1 MFNRLLVP
9 LDGSGF
15 GEHAL
20 PLALSIARRAEAP
33 IELVHVYQRIG
44 LPDAP
49 AWTEEIDDKGKQNA
63 QAYLDE
69 TAKRLKPVAPFGV
82 DTSVLE
88 GNIGE
93 CLLKHGTRT
102 GADLIVLTTHGR
114 GPLSRYWLGSV
125 ADELVRQA
133 TIPLLLIRPQEQ
145 AATLTSDLALRRILI
160 PLDGSSF
167 AEQVLEPA
175 IALGAL
181 MQAEYRL
188 LRIVQP
194 AIDSGSDS
202 WFSPPLHVPDQDL
215 ESQARAYLD
224 RIGERLQQ
232 GNASDMQVHVES
244 AIKPAVAILEDAQR
258 AKVDVITLATH
269 GRGGL
274 SRLVLGS
281 VADKVVRATTLPVL
295 LYRPSTG

>member
-20 PLALSIARRAEAP
+20 PLALSVARRAEAP
-33 IELVHVYQRIG
+33 IELVHVYQRVG
-44 LPDAP
+44 LPESP
-49 AWTEEIDDKGKQNA
+49 SWTEEVHEKGKQNA
-63 QAYLDE
+63 QAYLDDMV
-69 TAKRLKPVAPFGV
+69 KRLKPVAPFGL

-88 GNIGE
+88 GNIAE
-93 CLLKHGTRT
+93 CLLTHGART
-102 GADLIVLTTHGR
+102 GADLVVLTTHGR
-114 GPLSRYWLGSV
+114 GPLSRFWLGSV

-145 AATLTSDLALRRILI
+145 AAELTSHLAVRRILI

-167 AEQVLEPA
+167 AEQILEPVT
-175 IALGAL
+175 ALGTL
-181 MQAEYRL
+181 MEAEYRL

-194 AIDSGSDS
+194 AVDSGSDA

-215 ESQARAYLD
+215 ESQALAYLD

-232 GNASDMQVHVES
+232 SHASVTQVHVES

-258 AKVDVITLATH
+258 AKVDLITLATH
-269 GRGGL
+269 GRSGL

-295 LYRPSTG
+295 LHRPSDS